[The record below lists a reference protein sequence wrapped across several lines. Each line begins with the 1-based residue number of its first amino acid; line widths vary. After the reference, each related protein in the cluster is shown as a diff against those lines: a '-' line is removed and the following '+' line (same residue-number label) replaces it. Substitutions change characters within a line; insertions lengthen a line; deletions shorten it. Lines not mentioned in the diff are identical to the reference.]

1 MTKNLIWKL
10 LRQHVSIPQIA
21 GFFMASLMG
30 MTIVLLAWQFYRDV
44 EPVLIADDA
53 FMRSDFLVVSKKV
66 GTAQTLSGRQLTFS
80 AEEQEDLQ
88 RQGFVEKVGAFVE
101 ADFKVDASMSIGG
114 ERVFNSEMPI
124 ESVPDD
130 FVDIAK
136 TDWRYDEATH
146 TVPLLLPRSYIAM
159 YNFGFARSRSL
170 PKVSE
175 GIVSTIT
182 FDIVVRGNGQQEQY
196 RGRVIGFSSR
206 LNSILV
212 PQAFMQQC
220 NSRFAQAGDQRP
232 TRLLVSTGNLA
243 KDNITQYLEDH
254 GYDIEDDRLQT
265 EKTTF
270 FLRLMITI
278 VMFVGLVISLL
289 SFYILML
296 SIYLLVQKNTE
307 KLQNLLLIGYTTSQT
322 ARPYQLLTLL
332 LNVAVLAVALLIV
345 GILRMQYLRTIAALF
360 PDVRTGSFLPA
371 LALGVVLLLL
381 VTFLNLLAIRH
392 KIKGMAN
399 VARVSR

>member
-1 MTKNLIWKL
+1 MSKNLVWKL
-10 LRQHVSIPQIA
+10 LRQHVSIPQLA
-21 GFFMASLMG
+21 GFFMASLVG
-30 MTIVLLAWQFYRDV
+30 MTIVLVAWQFYRDV
-44 EPVLIADDA
+44 EPVLTGDDA
-53 FMRSDFLVVSKKV
+53 FLRSDFLVVSKKV
-66 GTAQTLSGRQLTFS
+66 GTAQSLSGRQLTFS
-80 AEEQEDLQ
+80 PAEQEDVQ
-88 RQGFVEKVGAFVE
+88 RQRFVERLGAFME

-124 ESVPDD
+124 ESIPDD
-130 FVDIAK
+130 FVDITEA
-136 TDWRYDEATH
+136 DWRYDESSR

-196 RGRVIGFSSR
+196 RGRIIGFSSR

-212 PQAFMQQC
+212 PEAWMQQC
-220 NSRFAQAGDQRP
+220 NSRLAPGSNQQP
-232 TRLLVSTGNLA
+232 TRLLVRAGNLA
-243 KDNITQYLEDH
+243 EDNITQYLEDH

-270 FLRLMITI
+270 FLRLMISV
-278 VMFVGLVISLL
+278 VMVIGLVISLL
-289 SFYILML
+289 SFYVLML

-345 GILRMQYLRTIAALF
+345 LVVRLQYRHTLAALF
-360 PDVRTGSFLPA
+360 PDVSMGSMLPA
-371 LALGVVLLLL
+371 VVLGVGLLLF
-381 VTFLNLLAIRH
+381 VTIVNLLVIRR
-392 KIKGMAN
+392 KVEKG
-399 VARVSR
+399 

>member
-1 MTKNLIWKL
+1 MSKNLVWKL
-10 LRQHVSIPQIA
+10 LRQHVSIPQLA
-21 GFFMASLMG
+21 GFFMASLVG
-30 MTIVLLAWQFYRDV
+30 MTIVLVAWQFYRDV
-44 EPVLIADDA
+44 EPVLTADDA
-53 FMRSDFLVVSKKV
+53 FLRSDFLVVSKKV

-80 AEEQEDLQ
+80 PAEQEDVQ
-88 RQGFVEKVGAFVE
+88 RQRFVERLGAFME

-124 ESVPDD
+124 ESIPDD
-130 FVDIAK
+130 FVDIAEA
-136 TDWRYDEATH
+136 DWRYDESTR

-212 PQAFMQQC
+212 PEAWMQQC
-220 NSRFAQAGDQRP
+220 NSRLAPGSSQQP
-232 TRLLVSTGNLA
+232 TRLLVRTGNLA
-243 KDNITQYLEDH
+243 EDNITQYLEDH

-270 FLRLMITI
+270 FVRLMISV
-278 VMFVGLVISLL
+278 VMVIGLVISLL
-289 SFYILML
+289 SFYVLML

-345 GILRMQYLRTIAALF
+345 LVVRLQYRHTLAALF
-360 PDVRTGSFLPA
+360 PDVSMGSMLPA
-371 LALGVVLLLL
+371 VVLGVGLLLF
-381 VTFLNLLAIRH
+381 VTIVNLLVIRR
-392 KIKGMAN
+392 KVEKG
-399 VARVSR
+399 